1 MEMMRLRSFHIL
13 NSPDIGIPKSWEI
26 LELQEHLAC
35 RAVVSPCLAGCRS
48 RIVYRAALALV

>member
-1 MEMMRLRSFHIL
+1 MMRLRSFHIL